1 MAANLYRPVA
11 SVCDLNNDGSPI
23 LVQKDVASCCKSFA
37 RYQISPASANWI
49 VNTHE
54 FCSIGERCFH
64 LHLWNHFGDAFHHL
78 VTDQHLAA
86 FRHEIS
92 NRLAIAG
99 RLQDEIG
106 YERNSL
112 GVVELDTS
120 FKPLP
125 SDNCGK

>member
-1 MAANLYRPVA
+1 
-11 SVCDLNNDGSPI
+11 DLNNDGGPV
-23 LVQKDVASCCKSFA
+23 LVQNDVASCCKNLA
-37 RYQISPASANWI
+37 RYHVRPRLPNWV
-49 VNTHE
+49 VNAYE
-54 FCSIGERCFH
+54 FCSIGKRRFH
-64 LHLWNHFGDAFHHL
+64 LDLGYHFGDAFHHL

-112 GVVELDTS
+112 RVVELDTS

-125 SDNCGK
+125 SDNCGN